1 MTIGDAIHDNM
12 MNLLDEIVEWH
23 ADRLQSPKYRENV
36 LNVLATMHNAVCA
49 LDGFSTKLNL
59 IESKFGGSCTM
70 EESLEKMEEILDE
83 RIEQS
88 ELCDDDDDDDE

>member
-23 ADRLQSPKYRENV
+23 ADRLQSPRYRETV
-36 LNVLATMHNAVCA
+36 LNMLAAMHNAVCA
-49 LDGFSTKLNL
+49 LDG
-59 IESKFGGSCTM
+59 FGGSCTM

-83 RIEQS
+83 KIAEKT
-88 ELCDDDDDDDE
+88 EDDDDDDE

>member
-23 ADRLQSPKYRENV
+23 ADRLQSPRYRENV

-49 LDGFSTKLNL
+49 LDGFSTKL
-59 IESKFGGSCTM
+59 GGSCTM
-70 EESLEKMEEILDE
+70 EESHNTVMQLLDE